1 MYASPI
7 WLFGDFKV
15 VVKVV
20 KRDGSVEEFARE
32 KLVTSLLKAG
42 SDLRTARE
50 LADRVE
56 EHFAGRDEVK
66 SEEIRSKVLEL
77 LREKDVKLYENWIVY
92 DRAVKKRRL

>member
-1 MYASPI
+1 MYVSPI
-7 WLFGDFKV
+7 LLVGDFKV

-20 KRDGSVEEFARE
+20 KRDGSAEEFARE

-50 LADRVE
+50 VADRVE
-56 EHFAGRDEVK
+56 RHFAGRNEVK

-77 LREKDVKLYENWIVY
+77 LKEKDVKLYENWVVY
-92 DRAVKKRRL
+92 DRAVKRRL